1 MNSKLIRRILIWCI
15 IAVLVLAAGVAIYR
29 SGVWERFGS
38 VEELREW
45 IAGFGAAA
53 GVVYFV
59 LQLMTVIIA
68 PIPSNVSTAAG
79 ALALGF
85 WPGFLLGASAVVV
98 GSLIVFTLAKRL
110 GEPFVRRF
118 VNQKT
123 LQKYMPVIEKKRD
136 AFMFLALLLPF
147 FPDDLLC
154 ILAGLSGMG
163 TMRFFVIALV
173 TRPWGLVVAS
183 AVGSGAISMP
193 LWGWALIVL
202 GAAALMI
209 FGLKYGDVLEE
220 RLMHKLMREKK

>member
-1 MNSKLIRRILIWCI
+1 M
-15 IAVLVLAAGVAIYR
+15 
-29 SGVWERFGS
+29 
-38 VEELREW
+38 
-45 IAGFGAAA
+45 
-53 GVVYFV
+53 
-59 LQLMTVIIA
+59 
-68 PIPSNVSTAAG
+68 
-79 ALALGF
+79 
-85 WPGFLLGASAVVV
+85 

-202 GAAALMI
+202 GAVALMI

>member
-1 MNSKLIRRILIWCI
+1 MKSKVLRRVLIWGAV
-15 IAVLVLAAGVAIYR
+15 IALVLAAGVAVYR
-29 SGVWERFGS
+29 SGVMEHFGS

-45 IAGFGAAA
+45 IAGFGASA

-59 LQLMTVIIA
+59 LQLLTVIVA

-118 VNQKT
+118 VDRKT

-163 TMRFFVIALV
+163 TLRFIVIALL

-220 RLMHKLMREKK
+220 RIVHKLMREKK